1 MSLRDYEL
9 VTLFPPT
16 EEEDANASAV
26 EKVTALVTEN
36 GGKVTAVHEWGRR
49 KLAYEID
56 DLTDAVYVMC
66 KVQMEPNRTA
76 DLEAALRLDRETM
89 RHLLVHDEGGE
100 GPVVEAAAAAQ
111 EIEDDG

>member
-1 MSLRDYEL
+1 LSLRDYEL

-26 EKVTALVTEN
+26 EKVTALVTGS

-49 KLAYEID
+49 KLAYKID
-56 DLTDAVYVMC
+56 DLAEAVYVLC
-66 KVQMEPNRTA
+66 KVQMEPDKTS
-76 DLEAALRLDRETM
+76 DLDAAMRLDRELI

-100 GPVVEAAAAAQ
+100 GPVAQPVAQ
-111 EIEDDG
+111 ESQDDG